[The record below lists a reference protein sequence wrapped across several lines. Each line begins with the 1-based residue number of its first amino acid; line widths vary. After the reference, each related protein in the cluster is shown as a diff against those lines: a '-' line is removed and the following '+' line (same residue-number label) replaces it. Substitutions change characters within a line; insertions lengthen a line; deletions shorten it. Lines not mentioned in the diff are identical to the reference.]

1 MPLRWLGPGLFFATL
16 ATLLLETL
24 NARLLSVLTW
34 YHLSFFAVSL
44 AMLGMAAGAVHVFL
58 RPDRFSPDR
67 AAGALARTTF
77 LFALSIPLSHLIT
90 LVIPFTP
97 VNTLSTMEILP
108 IAVFTVVLAVP
119 FVLSGVLV
127 TLALTRLGGPVGR
140 IYAWDLVGAAT
151 GCLLVIVLLE
161 QLNLSSTFFIAGAAA
176 AIAAWCFHRGA
187 GIPRGGRS
195 LTLAGVLVAIAL
207 INTGAFEQ
215 FQIVYPK
222 NRQLWLQSSLN
233 AIARWNSH
241 SYVVVHRPGDSPAFM
256 WGPAEGADRFR
267 TNTAWL
273 VIDGEAGS
281 PITGWDGRRDS
292 LEWVSYDVTT
302 LPYFLRRQ
310 GDVAIVGVGGG
321 RDVLSAL
328 WADSR
333 SIVGVE
339 VNRIMLDLH
348 TGSHREFANIAT
360 QPEVTLVH
368 DDGRAYL
375 TRTDQ
380 RFDVLQISLVDTW
393 ASTGAGAFSLSENG
407 LYTLEAW
414 RVFLDRL
421 KPGGVLSVS
430 RWFDPDN
437 VSETSRLVSLG
448 TAALID
454 RGVERPADHLV
465 LAVRER
471 VATLMVSSNPFTDVD
486 RAILEGTHT
495 TRGYQLAV
503 SPWAPAAGGPVI
515 DRIAGSRTMAELMVA
530 TDDPTFDYRP
540 PTDARPY
547 YFNMLKP
554 QALFSG
560 VALPGDGALGGNLRA
575 TLMLVVLLGVTTV
588 LVGLIIVFPLL
599 SAGWPPIAAGPFVL
613 SMSYFA
619 IIGFA
624 FMLIQ
629 IAFLQR
635 FAVYLGHPTYTLAV
649 VLFSM
654 LLFAGIG
661 SVLSERLR
669 VGGSGP
675 YRLVPLLIAGALVTT
690 AVLLPRVIALTITA
704 DLATRT
710 LLVLAFTAPVATL
723 LGFCFPIGARLIAGT
738 PAITAWAWGLNG
750 AFGVLAS
757 ILAVGLSIWV
767 GIDAN
772 FWLAACFYLALTIP
786 MTVMGRRAAGWKP
799 PV

>member
-1 MPLRWLGPGLFFATL
+1 MALRWLGPGLFLATL

-58 RPDRFSPDR
+58 RPDRFAPDR
-67 AAGALARTTF
+67 APSALARTAF
-77 LFALSIPLSHLIT
+77 WFAASIPASHLCT

-97 VNTLSTMEILP
+97 INSLTTMEVLP
-108 IAVFTVVLAVP
+108 VAVFTIVLAVP

-127 TLALTRLGGPVGR
+127 TLALTRLGGPIGR
-140 IYAWDLVGAAT
+140 IYAWDLIGAAT
-151 GCLLVIVLLE
+151 GCLLVIVLLDRM
-161 QLNLSSTFFIAGAAA
+161 NLTSAFFVAAA
-176 AIAAWCFHRGA
+176 AAALAAWSFHRGA
-187 GIPRGGRS
+187 GLAHGRRA
-195 LTLAGVLVAIAL
+195 LVLAVTCALVAVVNAQ
-207 INTGAFEQ
+207 GMGQ

-222 NRQLWLQSSLN
+222 NRQLWLQNSAN

-241 SYVVVHRPGDSPAFM
+241 SYVVVHRPGDSQAFM
-256 WGPAEGADRFR
+256 WGPAIGADRFR
-267 TNTAWL
+267 TTIAWL

-281 PITGWDGRRDS
+281 PITQWDGRRES
-292 LEWVSYDVTT
+292 LDWVSYDVTT
-302 LPYFLRRQ
+302 LPYFLRRE

-321 RDVLSAL
+321 RDVLAAL
-328 WADSR
+328 WARSR
-333 SIVGVE
+333 SVVGVE

-348 TGSHREFANIAT
+348 HDTHRDFSKIAL

-375 TRTDQ
+375 TRTDA

-414 RVFLDRL
+414 RLFLDRL

-448 TAALID
+448 IAALID
-454 RGVERPADHLV
+454 AGVERPRDHLV

-471 VATLMVSSNPFTDVD
+471 VATLMVSSTPFTDAD
-486 RAILEGTHT
+486 RAVLEGTRD
-495 TRGYQLAV
+495 TRGYALAV

-515 DRIAGSRTMAELMVA
+515 DRIAASTTMPELLAA
-530 TDDPTFDYRP
+530 TADPIYDYRP

-554 QALFSG
+554 QALWSG
-560 VALPGDGALGGNLRA
+560 VALPTEGTLGGNLRA
-575 TLMLVVLLGVTTV
+575 TLMLVVLFGVTAA
-588 LVGLIIVFPLL
+588 LVALIIVYPL
-599 SAGWPPIAAGPFVL
+599 AAAGRPTVPIGRFTR

-619 IIGFA
+619 VIGFA
-624 FMLIQ
+624 FMLVQ
-629 IAFLQR
+629 IGFLQR

-654 LLFAGIG
+654 LLCAGLG
-661 SVLSERLR
+661 SAISERLSIAPGR
-669 VGGSGP
+669 QQF
-675 YRLVPLLIAGALVTT
+675 RLIPIAIAMALAVT
-690 AVLLPRVIALTITA
+690 ALALPVVVARTITA
-704 DLATRT
+704 GLAART

-723 LGFCFPIGARLIAGT
+723 LGFCFPIGMRLIADT
-738 PAITAWAWGLNG
+738 PALAAWAWGLNG

-757 ILAVGLSIWV
+757 VLAVGLSIWV
-767 GIDAN
+767 GIDTN
-772 FWLAACFYLALTIP
+772 FWLAAGLYGSLALTMGA
-786 MTVMGRRAAGWKP
+786 MTGRGRS
-799 PV
+799 